1 MANVSRVNGFRPIKD
16 QFGRPYNGATTMYY
30 VTSGNATAIG
40 IGDLVVLEGT
50 TDAAGVRCVKQAAA
64 NGVCVG
70 PVVGVKVSGG
80 TGAPSLDAPQYVPA
94 STGKYVYVADDPNI
108 HMVAQEDAVGGAT
121 ALTDIGQNINF
132 IVAAASTVTG
142 LSGMQVDSSTKDT
155 LNTLP
160 LRLVGFLTSPENEVA
175 TANAKVIVA
184 FNTHQYR
191 SGTGSTGV

>member
-16 QFGRPYNGATTMYY
+16 SYGRPYNGSTTMYY
-30 VTSGNATAIG
+30 VTAGNATAIG
-40 IGDLVVLEGT
+40 VGDLVVLEGT
-50 TDAAGVRCVKQAAA
+50 TDVNGVRCVKQAAA

-70 PVVGVKVSGG
+70 PVVSVKVSGG
-80 TGAPSLDAPQYVPA
+80 TGAPSLDNPQYVAA

-108 HMVAQEDAVGGAT
+108 HMVAQEDSVGAAT
-121 ALTDIGQNINF
+121 ALTDIGLNVNF

-155 LNTLP
+155 TNTLP
-160 LRLVGFLTSPENEVA
+160 LRLVGFLQSEDNTPAS
-175 TANAKVIVA
+175 TNAKVIVA

-191 SGTGSTGV
+191 SNTGSTGV